1 MSKESVQYQEALV
14 YAQSR
19 DYFKK
24 LRYIPE
30 QATRRITRQGVEM
43 ELEQQIKSTSD
54 ELDKLITEGGEQ
66 ERVTVL
72 MSHYDDLL
80 DLRTLNMMADLQRR
94 RRH

>member
-30 QATRRITRQGVEM
+30 QATRRYRQYNRAQYSLDTLIYTILNAKGV
-43 ELEQQIKSTSD
+43 
-54 ELDKLITEGGEQ
+54 
-66 ERVTVL
+66 
-72 MSHYDDLL
+72 
-80 DLRTLNMMADLQRR
+80 
-94 RRH
+94 

>member
-1 MSKESVQYQEALV
+1 
-14 YAQSR
+14 
-19 DYFKK
+19 
-24 LRYIPE
+24 
-30 QATRRITRQGVEM
+30 M